1 MQTLCKS
8 FLMSEEFEGS
18 LGHNLHNCISRI
30 DFGFC
35 PLCVVKCVVKLIAW
49 KDARSHLLRL
59 FDFSPVCSLSVFSN
73 AITGRLQSHTSCIFS
88 IFRCDS
94 VSQQLPPSLPILPIL
109 LILAN
114 TTNPANPCQSCR
126 SYQSLPIRPC
136 KGDHFFSEFVLLL
149 SHSIV
154 QLSHLP
160 SFVSFFIIALVTF
173 LAFLY
178 CVYSYVWPNCQPAS
192 MQGHT
197 CYICL
202 AFLQCVFQMCP
213 KMA

>member
-94 VSQQLPPSLPILPIL
+94 VS
-109 LILAN
+109 
-114 TTNPANPCQSCR
+114 
-126 SYQSLPIRPC
+126 
-136 KGDHFFSEFVLLL
+136 
-149 SHSIV
+149 
-154 QLSHLP
+154 
-160 SFVSFFIIALVTF
+160 
-173 LAFLY
+173 
-178 CVYSYVWPNCQPAS
+178 
-192 MQGHT
+192 
-197 CYICL
+197 
-202 AFLQCVFQMCP
+202 
-213 KMA
+213 